1 MTRGRRYS
9 FVQRLRYSRAL
20 IARFRMTIA
29 LATVLFG
36 VVPWVFRALYRGPT
50 GHGIS
55 WGEAFHHVY
64 FLMFGQPS
72 LPYVGHPLL
81 EVLNL
86 AIPPMA
92 VAVVADGVVRFAYLF
107 FARRQNDKEWI
118 EVLSQTLRGHVV
130 VCGAGRVGYRVTA
143 RLMDM
148 GQDVVV
154 IERREDGAFVPILRD
169 LDVPVLIDDVKN
181 PKALERVNVREAAAI
196 VCATDDDL
204 ANLNA
209 GLDARRVNPSIRV
222 VLRLFDDD
230 LGAKMR
236 DVLGAEVLS
245 SSALAAPAMAVA
257 ALDPRVVHSFLVGTQ
272 LMVVSEFFGRGPLVG
287 MSLAELGSTH
297 GMLTLSRRDAKGV
310 ETLHPAGEVAVAE
323 GDVLTLQ
330 GLYADYCKLRVRCGE
345 GTAPRSG
352 RG

>member
-1 MTRGRRYS
+1 MTRRRRYS
-9 FVQRLRYSRAL
+9 LGQRLRYSRAVVR
-20 IARFRMTIA
+20 RFRVTVL
-29 LATVLFG
+29 LAGVLFG
-36 VVPWVFRALYRGPT
+36 VVPWVFRALYRGPS
-50 GHGIS
+50 GHGVS

-72 LPYVGHPLL
+72 LPYVDHALL

-118 EVLSQTLRGHVV
+118 EVLSETLSGHVV
-130 VCGAGRVGYRVTA
+130 VCGAGRIGYRVTT
-143 RLMDM
+143 RLLDM
-148 GQDVVV
+148 GQDVVI

-181 PKALERVNVREAAAI
+181 PKALERVNVRGASAI

-209 GLDARRVNPSIRV
+209 GLDARRVNPEIRV

-257 ALDPRVVHSFLVGTQ
+257 ALDPRVIHSFLVGTQ
-272 LMVVSEFFGRGPLVG
+272 LMVVSEFHGRGPLVG
-287 MSLAELGSTH
+287 MDLAAVRRAH
-297 GMLTLSRRDAKGV
+297 GMIALSRRDARGA
-310 ETLHPAGEVAVAE
+310 ETLHPGGEVVVAA

-330 GLYADYCKLRVRCGE
+330 GMYEDYCGLRARCGE
-345 GTAPRSG
+345 GPAPRSG